1 MIDATWTQEFK
12 SLADGEKVIVV
23 AAVVLFIVGFLPW
36 YHVGGGSVVVG
47 GVPITGL
54 PSINRNGWQSPGA
67 MWSVL
72 PILIGLAMAAVVVV
86 RRVGKDGTLPNDVA
100 GVTWPKFLF
109 GGGVAGLVCLALKL
123 LNYSG
128 NLSYG
133 FYLGFLAVA
142 ALAVGGFLEYRAET
156 PQLPPG
162 GPG

>member
-1 MIDATWTQEFK
+1 MERWTREFK
-12 SLADGEKVIVV
+12 SLADGQKTIVV
-23 AAVVLFIVGFLPW
+23 AAVVLFIAGFLPW
-36 YHVGGGSVVVG
+36 YHVGGSVTVG
-47 GVPITGL
+47 GVSIGNL

-86 RRVGKDGTLPNDVA
+86 RKVGKEGTLPNDVG
-100 GVTWPKFLF
+100 GVTWPKILL
-109 GGGVAGLVCLALKL
+109 GGGIAGLVCLALKL
-123 LNYSG
+123 LNHSG

-133 FYLGFLAVA
+133 FYLGFVAVA
-142 ALAVGGFLEYRAET
+142 ALAVGGYLEYRAET